1 MEEKTLSVR
10 ELFEHDV
17 EILKN
22 LGEVT
27 VEGWVR
33 NNRNSGKVGFI
44 ALHDGTCFKSLQV
57 VYDGDHPFFDE
68 VSHYKMGSAV
78 SFKGTR
84 LHTDAPAE
92 PYRRGGLGG
101 AG

>member
-10 ELFEHDV
+10 ELFELDV
-17 EILKN
+17 ETLKN

-44 ALHDGTCFKSLQV
+44 ALHDGTCFK
-57 VYDGDHPFFDE
+57 
-68 VSHYKMGSAV
+68 A
-78 SFKGTR
+78 
-84 LHTDAPAE
+84 APWNI
-92 PYRRGGLGG
+92 
-101 AG
+101 

>member
-10 ELFEHDV
+10 ELFELDV
-17 EILKN
+17 ETLKN

-78 SFKGTR
+78 SFKEQSF
-84 LHTDAPAE
+84 LP
-92 PYRRGGLGG
+92 LV
-101 AG
+101 